1 MIKLIFCSAICLLLN
16 MNTYAQPM
24 RLYYNAETGGSDTA
38 MIAWGVFEVKD
49 TTTGNVFILDSTHT
63 YITALSKQRDTLW
76 KVDPWKD
83 KLHEN
88 PHPYYR
94 LFGDERPIIMLMD
107 IVDTSFINSLL
118 SNRVK
123 TIIPGVSLVF
133 DNSQMCILT
142 GENGSYIYMGQD

>member
-1 MIKLIFCSAICLLLN
+1 MTKLLFNITFCLLLATN
-16 MNTYAQPM
+16 ICAQPM
-24 RLYYNAETGGSDTA
+24 RIYYNKETGGTDTA
-38 MIAWGVFEVKD
+38 MIPWGVFKVTD
-49 TTTGNVFILDSTHT
+49 SITGNSFLLDSTHT
-63 YITALSKQRDTLW
+63 IVTAISKTGDTLW
-76 KVDPWKD
+76 QTDPWKD
-83 KLHEN
+83 KLNKN
-88 PHPYYR
+88 PYPYYR
-94 LFGDERPIIMLMD
+94 LYGDERPIIMLMD